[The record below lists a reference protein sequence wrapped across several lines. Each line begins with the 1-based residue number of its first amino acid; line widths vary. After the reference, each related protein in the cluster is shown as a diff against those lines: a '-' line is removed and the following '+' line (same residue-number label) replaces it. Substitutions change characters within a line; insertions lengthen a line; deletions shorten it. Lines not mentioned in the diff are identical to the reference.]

1 MFLLLYRVDK
11 KMLSSQVSSNNSL
24 QEIADIQTLVDKK
37 KNIVRKFS
45 SYGRVIGLEVHA
57 QINANTKMFSS
68 AHYQF

>member
-1 MFLLLYRVDK
+1 
-11 KMLSSQVSSNNSL
+11 MLSSQVSSNNSL

>member
-1 MFLLLYRVDK
+1 MDK
-11 KMLSSQVSSNNSL
+11 RLFSSQVSSNNSL
-24 QEIADIQTLVDKK
+24 QEIADIKTLVDKK

-57 QINANTKMFSS
+57 QINADTKMFSS